1 MPTMLEKIKKK
12 PAPQSALL
20 LACLLLALAL
30 PLACGVNQDLLGNW
44 QLVASEEASL
54 AVGMVFEFKR
64 DRSLEIRLGTAQLSI
79 EDREAFDSTYGTI
92 RLSYSSSPD
101 GSLTINLARQEQ
113 GTVLL
118 RMTYLLGE
126 NSLTITDEEG
136 VTLVFRRQ

>member
-1 MPTMLEKIKKK
+1 MLRMNIKS
-12 PAPQSALL
+12 PARQSALL
-20 LACLLLALAL
+20 LVCLLLALTF
-30 PLACGVNQDLLGNW
+30 PLAGGVNQVQLGNSHM
-44 QLVASEEASL
+44 VSFDEASL
-54 AVGMVFEFKR
+54 APGMVFVFKS
-64 DRSLEIRLGTAQLSI
+64 DRSLEIRLGTAQLSM
-79 EDREAFDSTYGTI
+79 EDRESFDSTYDSI
-92 RLSYSSSPD
+92 KLSHSSSPD

>member
-1 MPTMLEKIKKK
+1 MLRMNIKS
-12 PAPQSALL
+12 PARQSALL
-20 LACLLLALAL
+20 LVCLLLALTL
-30 PLACGVNQDLLGNW
+30 PLACGVNQDHLGNW
-44 QLVASEEASL
+44 QLESSDEASL
-54 AVGMVFEFKR
+54 APGMVFVFKS
-64 DRSLEIRLGTAQLSI
+64 DRSLEIRLGPAQLSM
-79 EDREAFDSTYGTI
+79 EDREALDSTSDAI
-92 RLSYSSSPD
+92 KLSYSSSPD

>member
-1 MPTMLEKIKKK
+1 MLRMNIKS
-12 PAPQSALL
+12 PARQSALL
-20 LACLLLALAL
+20 LVCLLLALTL

-44 QLVASEEASL
+44 QLVSSDEASL
-54 AVGMVFEFKR
+54 APGMVFVFKS
-64 DRSLEIRLGTAQLSI
+64 DRSLEIRLGTAQLSM
-79 EDREAFDSTYGTI
+79 EDREAFDSTYDSI
-92 RLSYSSSPD
+92 KLSYSSSPD